1 MLQCIYRKKEVKEM
15 ATRLEIAKQKLIRL
29 ENEYSNTI
37 ENAFAHQRLTN
48 GQPMNDKR
56 NGASWFKRQSQLE
69 NNIYNRKR
77 EIEKQ
82 KERVEMLERQE
93 YNKENNLTANGG
105 LQTSIHN
112 IDKLKERKQDKKTRA
127 KVEMLE
133 KMLEKEKE
141 DKRIM
146 SDHTQNLIDLG
157 YVKQWQKQP
166 IYYFIN
172 GLRKVALIIDET
184 GNFKVSKKYP
194 IKNEND
200 KNFVE
205 ELIKQN

>member
-1 MLQCIYRKKEVKEM
+1 M